1 MKTIIASLI
10 AVLLAI
16 IFFLVFGAVT
26 HSLAYYEVISLTV
39 FSKISSSDLAKH
51 LDSFIIFQGK
61 ARNSRSLSR
70 KWALSIKPED
80 LNDKLESFIK

>member
-39 FSKISSSDLAKH
+39 FSKISSSDLA
-51 LDSFIIFQGK
+51 
-61 ARNSRSLSR
+61 
-70 KWALSIKPED
+70 
-80 LNDKLESFIK
+80 